1 MNKYTQMLMS
11 NFQLRSFFLF
21 FPVMV
26 VFSCIRNLPSRP
38 VVTHFKLS
46 SSFRKPTKIF
56 TKDRKLSEI
65 STDNTNEFPSDSFI
79 SIKSDSDIYIDST
92 GRARTALYSNRIGK
106 SPESS
111 PVLVLN
117 ADYTP
122 LSHAPLSLWCW
133 QVGTTDSLQ
142 NF

>member
-1 MNKYTQMLMS
+1 
-11 NFQLRSFFLF
+11 
-21 FPVMV
+21 MV